1 GVASCK
7 TYYGDPSTCVLD
19 NSNACEITGLTCESG
34 YTSTTWGEWLQAN
47 MALLAQNLA
56 NGVTCSPSEVGGC
69 NNGELAAGEGKT
81 IFDEPIN
88 GFNGLT
94 YIMACSDISAD
105 ANNVNTMLSSKDSM
119 TQGQITGKYCWLRT
133 SKIDNINVRNS
144 QWVFYSEHASAQEC
158 AEECAFAVNIPN
170 PENYMTASIMSDAN
184 EIFCAANAIT
194 INWTDADSED
204 ISANNAGSTFYGGN
218 VRTPVKATTKPGQ
231 RFKGWRFVAPT
242 PVQVGE

>member
-47 MALLAQNLA
+47 INLMSQYLGRA
-56 NGVTCSPSEVGGC
+56 VGCDLDGFGYYC
-69 NNGELAAGEGKT
+69 DHGYEPGEFKVLY
-81 IFDEPIN
+81 DEPIN

-119 TQGQITGKYCWLRT
+119 TQGQATGKYCWLRIN
-133 SKIDNINVRNS
+133 KVDNIETKTT
-144 QWVFYSEHASAQEC
+144 QWFFMSEHESAQEC
-158 AEECAFAVNIPN
+158 AENCGDMSYVQN
-170 PENYMTASIMSDAN
+170 PTNYITAIAMSMAN
-184 EIFCAANAIT
+184 ERFCAANAIT

-218 VRTPVKATTKPGQ
+218 VRTPVKAATKPGQ